1 MNPIRTLKRHFANV
15 ERSTQLLAEIREGI
29 ANLTDVTNRHLIK
42 LIEETQLA
50 ASESE
55 QSGSSDALMRRA
67 SSNGAY
73 ESRRH

>member
-1 MNPIRTLKRHFANV
+1 MNPIRTLKQHFANV

-50 ASESE
+50 KAQRERGGGDE
-55 QSGSSDALMRRA
+55 TTILRGYR
-67 SSNGAY
+67 NGADD
-73 ESRRH
+73 SARH

>member
-1 MNPIRTLKRHFANV
+1 MNPIRTIKRHFANV

-42 LIEETQLA
+42 LIEEAQLA
-50 ASESE
+50 AAKSEHAPRDDVPMARPSK
-55 QSGSSDALMRRA
+55 
-67 SSNGAY
+67 NGAY

>member
-42 LIEETQLA
+42 LIEETQTA
-50 ASESE
+50 ATRNEHAGVE
-55 QSGSSDALMRRA
+55 DARMTRTVK
-67 SSNGAY
+67 NGAY
-73 ESRRH
+73 EAPRH